1 MSTMASDARLAE
13 VAVEQHGVFTR
24 AQATA
29 SGFSAAQ
36 IERRVRA
43 EVWERLLP
51 GVYRHAA
58 TPASNSPT
66 GA

>member
-1 MSTMASDARLAE
+1 MSTMATDARLAE
-13 VAVEQHGVFTR
+13 VAVAQQGVFTR
-24 AQATA
+24 AQATE

-43 EVWERLLP
+43 EIWTRVLP

-58 TPASNSPT
+58 WLLATAPSS
-66 GA
+66 